1 MEEEKK
7 QEYLRIKKDMEY
19 NFRSLVRSLEKNP
32 QDLDVLKSLKSNST
46 PNVEGANIYESLS
59 NYKIIMQKMLA
70 TAAEEEDSHAQ
81 MIKEL
86 LTKIGSLEKTK
97 ANCEGELLRLRQ
109 ERAKH
114 TEEKK

>member
-1 MEEEKK
+1 MEIEFKTHVLIEQQEREGEIIEEEKK

-19 NFRSLVRSLEKNP
+19 NFRSLVRALEKHP
-32 QDLDVLKSLKSNST
+32 EDMEVLKSLKSNAAV
-46 PNVEGANIYESLS
+46 NFEGSSIFESLS

-86 LTKIGSLEKTK
+86 
-97 ANCEGELLRLRQ
+97 
-109 ERAKH
+109 
-114 TEEKK
+114 

>member
-1 MEEEKK
+1 LIEQQEREGEIIEEEKK

-19 NFRSLVRSLEKNP
+19 NFRSLVRALEKHP
-32 QDLDVLKSLKSNST
+32 EDMEVLKSLKSNAAV
-46 PNVEGANIYESLS
+46 NFEGSSIFESLS

-86 LTKIGSLEKTK
+86 ETKIDSL
-97 ANCEGELLRLRQ
+97 
-109 ERAKH
+109 
-114 TEEKK
+114 